1 MYENILIPITP
12 DHEGL
17 LPKQIEI
24 AQRLIAEGG
33 KITAVSVVED
43 FPAHV
48 AEYMVVRPDQKEIA
62 KRALE
67 TLDRLLAD
75 DPGIGRKVLTG
86 KPGVVLAEHAE
97 KTGAD
102 LIVACASRPGSSG
115 YALGSTSS
123 RLTRRATCSVMVV
136 R

>member
-1 MYENILIPITP
+1 MYQNILIPIAP
-12 DHEGL
+12 DHVDL
-17 LPKQIEI
+17 LPRQLES
-24 AQRLIAEGG
+24 ANRLLADGG

-48 AEYMVVRPDQKEIA
+48 AEYIVVRPDHEEIA
-62 KRALE
+62 KRAVE
-67 TLDRLLAD
+67 TLDQLLAD
-75 DPGIGRKVLTG
+75 HPNIARSVLSG
-86 KPGVVLAEHAE
+86 KPGVVLAEHAANI
-97 KTGAD
+97 GAD

-123 RLTRRATCSVMVV
+123 RLTRRASCSVMVV

>member
-1 MYENILIPITP
+1 MYQNILIPIAP
-12 DHEGL
+12 DHVDL
-17 LPKQIEI
+17 LPQQLE
-24 AQRLIAEGG
+24 AANRLLAEGG

-48 AEYMVVRPDQKEIA
+48 AEYIVVRPDHEEIA
-62 KRALE
+62 KRAVE
-67 TLDRLLAD
+67 TLDQLLAD
-75 DPGIGRKVLTG
+75 HPNIARSVLSG
-86 KPGVVLAEHAE
+86 KPGVVLAEHAA
-97 KTGAD
+97 KIGAD

-123 RLTRRATCSVMVV
+123 RLTRRAACSVMFL

>member
-1 MYENILIPITP
+1 MYQNILIPITP
-12 DHEGL
+12 DHEAL
-17 LPKQIEI
+17 LPEQIEI
-24 AQRLIAEGG
+24 AQRLKAEGG
-33 KITAVSVVED
+33 KISAVSVVED
-43 FPAHV
+43 FPTHV
-48 AEYMVVRPDQKEIA
+48 AEYMVVRPDQKEIT
-62 KRALE
+62 KRAFE
-67 TLDRLLAD
+67 MLDRLFAD
-75 DPGIGRKVLTG
+75 DPDIGRKVLTG
-86 KPGVVLAEHAE
+86 KPGVVVAEYAE

>member
-1 MYENILIPITP
+1 MYKNILIPITP
-12 DHEGL
+12 DHEAL

-62 KRALE
+62 KRAFD

-75 DPGIGRKVLTG
+75 DPDIGRKVLTG

-97 KTGAD
+97 K
-102 LIVACASRPGSSG
+102 
-115 YALGSTSS
+115 
-123 RLTRRATCSVMVV
+123 
-136 R
+136 

>member
-1 MYENILIPITP
+1 MYKNILIPITP
-12 DHEGL
+12 DHEAL
-17 LPKQIEI
+17 LPKQIKI
-24 AQRLIAEGG
+24 AQRLKAEGG
-33 KITAVSVVED
+33 KISAVSVVED

-62 KRALE
+62 KRAFE

-75 DPGIGRKVLTG
+75 DPDIGRTVLTG

-97 KTGAD
+97 KIGAD
-102 LIVACASRPGSSG
+102 LILAGASRPGSSG

-123 RLTRRATCSVMVV
+123 RLVRRANCTVMVV